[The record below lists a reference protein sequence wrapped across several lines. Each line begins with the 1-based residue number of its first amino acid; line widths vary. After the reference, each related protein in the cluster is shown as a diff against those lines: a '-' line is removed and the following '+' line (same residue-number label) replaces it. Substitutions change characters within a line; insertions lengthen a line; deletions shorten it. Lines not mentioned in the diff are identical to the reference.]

1 MDETLELSAEDLG
14 DVHDDLRGIRVACS
28 GATDNLR
35 SLLDTIP
42 AGSGCVITIVGVD
55 GEDEGDEDAE
65 WWRGVDE
72 FFGTT
77 EASPRQR

>member
-55 GEDEGDEDAE
+55 GEDEVDEL
-65 WWRGVDE
+65 WRGVDE
-72 FFGTT
+72 FFAT
-77 EASPRQR
+77 EASPCQS